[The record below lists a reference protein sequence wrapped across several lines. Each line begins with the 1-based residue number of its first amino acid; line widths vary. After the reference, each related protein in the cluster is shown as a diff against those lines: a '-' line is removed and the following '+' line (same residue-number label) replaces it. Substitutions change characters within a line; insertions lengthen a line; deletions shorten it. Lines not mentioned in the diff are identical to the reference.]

1 MKNKLMYL
9 FCLYSN
15 LILTYL
21 AIFVLA
27 AVIVVNTLYGEI
39 PEILAFL
46 FWLISGVWIGFN
58 LALKVNKVLNN
69 S

>member
-1 MKNKLMYL
+1 V
-9 FCLYSN
+9 
-15 LILTYL
+15 

-27 AVIVVNTLYGEI
+27 TVVVVNILYDEI

-58 LALKVNKVLNN
+58 LALKVKKVLNN
-69 S
+69 R

>member
-1 MKNKLMYL
+1 
-9 FCLYSN
+9 
-15 LILTYL
+15 
-21 AIFVLA
+21 VLA

>member
-1 MKNKLMYL
+1 MKNKFMYL
-9 FCLYSN
+9 LCLYSN
-15 LILTYL
+15 LILTYV

-27 AVIVVNTLYGEI
+27 TVVVVNILYDEI

-58 LALKVNKVLNN
+58 LALKVKKVLNN
-69 S
+69 R